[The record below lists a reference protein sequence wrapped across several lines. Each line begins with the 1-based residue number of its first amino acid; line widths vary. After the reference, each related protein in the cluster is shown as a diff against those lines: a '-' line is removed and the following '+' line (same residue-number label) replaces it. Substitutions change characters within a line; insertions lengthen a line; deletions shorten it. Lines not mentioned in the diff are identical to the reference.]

1 MRIVLKKK
9 KSVSRDLLNMVEE
22 ACVEETRVKL
32 RELKMERLTSIFDML
47 RKNLIPLREIN
58 DINTLN
64 SLYALCDERML
75 VPVLHAMSAVS

>member
-22 ACVEETRVKL
+22 ACVEETREKL

-64 SLYALCDERML
+64 SLYDLCDERML
-75 VPVLHAMSAVS
+75 VPVLQSMC